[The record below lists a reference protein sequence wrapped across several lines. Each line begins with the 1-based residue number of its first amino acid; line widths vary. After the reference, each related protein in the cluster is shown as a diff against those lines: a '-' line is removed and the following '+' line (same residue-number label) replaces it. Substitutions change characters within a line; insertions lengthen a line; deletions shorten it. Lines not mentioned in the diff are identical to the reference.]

1 MGRENRKMTDVQHNK
16 QPLIELLYQLADDDF
31 ILAYRGSEWLGLAPF
46 IEEDLAFS
54 SISQDMMGHATMFY
68 QLLEEL
74 GEKEMDFLAHAR
86 SASERKNAILLE
98 RVNGPGHYLNE
109 PKYDWAFAVVRNL
122 FYTQAKKIKMD
133 SLKSSS
139 YEPLSDAAIK
149 VNMELYY
156 HLMHWK
162 MWFKQLIEAGGEA
175 RSRMEKAVKI
185 VKDDFAGVLSLGI
198 HSKEMMGAGLIE
210 GEDVL
215 TQRFHATMKP
225 LFEDI
230 GLTYTAEFGMKSGNG
245 RMGEHTTD
253 LDQALAILSEVYV
266 SDPAAV
272 W

>member
-1 MGRENRKMTDVQHNK
+1 MTEIQQTN

-54 SISQDMMGHATMFY
+54 SISQDTMGHATMFF

-74 GEKEMDFLAHAR
+74 GEKDMDFLAHAR
-86 SASERKNAILLE
+86 SASERKNAVLLE
-98 RVNGPGHYLNE
+98 KVNGPGHYLAE
-109 PKYDWAFAVVRNL
+109 PNYDWAFAVVRNL

-139 YEPLSDAAIK
+139 YKPLSDVAIK
-149 VNMELYY
+149 VNMELFY

-162 MWFKQLIEAGGEA
+162 TWFKQLIEANGEA
-175 RSRMEKAVKI
+175 RLRMENAIKKVQ
-185 VKDDFAGVLSLGI
+185 DDFAGVLSLGV
-198 HSKEMMGAGLIE
+198 HSKEMTLAGLIE
-210 GEDVL
+210 EEDGL

-225 LFEDI
+225 LFENL

-245 RMGEHTTD
+245 RIGEHTTD